1 MYISSILEQ
10 SSSGILSYNVLY
22 GATLCSANPFILAKK
37 QKYILGM
44 EESS

>member
-10 SSSGILSYNVLY
+10 TRSGILSYNVLY
-22 GATLCSANPFILAKK
+22 GATLCSANPFIAARK

-44 EESS
+44 GDSS